1 MKKFY
6 VFLLGMFLGI
16 AGGLMLSTFN
26 EIPPNY
32 IPVTKT
38 DTISVTEYQTI
49 RDTIF
54 VDKPKFYK
62 EVVRDTVPLNLF
74 VRNEDNYLVVTQ
86 KEYRDSNY
94 VAWVSGVEPQLDS
107 IMVFNNTEYVF
118 KTSTIETVKTIED
131 KTGKWFTGAGLYR
144 LDNTLVPKLNVVYQK
159 KRIMV
164 GASVG
169 LYNNQPIYGV
179 DINFKVK

>member
-1 MKKFY
+1 MNRF
-6 VFLLGMFLGI
+6 VFFLLGVFVGTVCGELI
-16 AGGLMLSTFN
+16 QKN
-26 EIPPNY
+26 DVQPQCIYE
-32 IPVTKT
+32 TKT
-38 DTISVTEYQTI
+38 DTVTKYKIVRDTTFVERPKVYKETI
-49 RDTIF
+49 RDTIQ
-54 VDKPKFYK
+54 
-62 EVVRDTVPLNLF
+62 LNSLL
-74 VRNEDNYLVVTQ
+74 DNGSKHLVVSQ
-86 KEYRDSNY
+86 KEYRDSDY

-169 LYNNQPIYGV
+169 LYNKQPIYGV
-179 DINFKVK
+179 DINYKIK

>member
-1 MKKFY
+1 MRKFY
-6 VFLLGMFLGI
+6 IFLLGMFLGI

-38 DTISVTEYQTI
+38 DTISVTEYKTI
-49 RDTIF
+49 VDTIF
-54 VDKPKFYK
+54 VDKPKYYK
-62 EVVRDTVPLNLF
+62 EVVRDTVQLNQF
-74 VRNEDNYLVVTQ
+74 VRNEDKYLVVTQ

-118 KTSTIETVKTIED
+118 KTSTIEKVKTIED
-131 KTGKWFTGAGLYR
+131 NSGKWFAGAGLYR
-144 LDNTLVPKLNVVYQK
+144 LDNTLVPKINIVYKK

-169 LYNNQPIYGV
+169 LYNKQPIYGV
-179 DINFKVK
+179 DFNFKVK

>member
-1 MKKFY
+1 MNKFTI
-6 VFLLGMFLGI
+6 FLLGVLVGFVCSKLVSKQNDI
-16 AGGLMLSTFN
+16 K
-26 EIPPNY
+26 PQCNY
-32 IPVTKT
+32 ETKT
-38 DTISVTEYQTI
+38 DTVTEYKII
-49 RDTIF
+49 RDTAF
-54 VDKPKFYK
+54 VERPKLCK
-62 EVVRDTVPLNLF
+62 EIIRDTVWLDSLL
-74 VRNEDNYLVVTQ
+74 DNDYNHLIVSQ
-86 KEYRDSNY
+86 KEYRDSDY
-94 VAWVSGVEPQLDS
+94 VAWVSGIEPQLDS
-107 IMVFNNTEYVF
+107 IMVFKNTEYVF

>member
-1 MKKFY
+1 MNKFAI
-6 VFLLGMFLGI
+6 FLLGVFVGTVCSELI
-16 AGGLMLSTFN
+16 PKN
-26 EIPPNY
+26 ELLPQY
-32 IPVTKT
+32 IYETKK
-38 DTISVTEYQTI
+38 DTVTEYNIVRDTTFVERPKVYKEII
-49 RDTIF
+49 RDTIQ
-54 VDKPKFYK
+54 
-62 EVVRDTVPLNLF
+62 LNSLL
-74 VRNEDNYLVVTQ
+74 DNGSKHLVVSQ

-107 IMVFNNTEYVF
+107 IMVFNNTEYIF
-118 KTSTIETVKTIED
+118 KTSTIETVKTIEN
-131 KTGKWFTGAGLYR
+131 KTGKWFMGTGLYR

>member
-1 MKKFY
+1 MNKFTI
-6 VFLLGMFLGI
+6 FLLGVLVGFVCSKLVSKQNDI
-16 AGGLMLSTFN
+16 K
-26 EIPPNY
+26 PQCNY
-32 IPVTKT
+32 ETKT
-38 DTISVTEYQTI
+38 DTVTEYKII
-49 RDTIF
+49 RDTAF
-54 VDKPKFYK
+54 VERPKLCK
-62 EVVRDTVPLNLF
+62 EIIRDTVWLDSLL
-74 VRNEDNYLVVTQ
+74 DNDYNHLIVSQ
-86 KEYRDSNY
+86 KEYRDSDY
-94 VAWVSGVEPQLDS
+94 VAWVSGIEPQLDS
-107 IMVFNNTEYVF
+107 IMVFKNTEYVF

-169 LYNNQPIYGV
+169 LCNNQPIYGV

>member
-1 MKKFY
+1 MNKFTI
-6 VFLLGMFLGI
+6 FLLGVLVGFVCSKLVSKQNDI
-16 AGGLMLSTFN
+16 K
-26 EIPPNY
+26 PQCNY
-32 IPVTKT
+32 ETKT
-38 DTISVTEYQTI
+38 DTVTEYKIVRDTEFVERPKVYKETI
-49 RDTIF
+49 RDTIQ
-54 VDKPKFYK
+54 
-62 EVVRDTVPLNLF
+62 LNSLL
-74 VRNEDNYLVVTQ
+74 DNGSKHLVVSQ
-86 KEYRDSNY
+86 KEYRDSDY
-94 VAWVSGVEPQLDS
+94 VAWVSGIEPQLDS

-169 LYNNQPIYGV
+169 LYNKQPIYGV
-179 DINFKVK
+179 DFNFKVK

>member
-1 MKKFY
+1 
-6 VFLLGMFLGI
+6 
-16 AGGLMLSTFN
+16 MLSIFN
-26 EIPPNY
+26 EIQPNY
-32 IPVTKT
+32 IPVTNT
-38 DTISVTEYQTI
+38 DTISVTEYKTV

-74 VRNEDNYLVVTQ
+74 VTNEDNYLVATQ

-107 IMVFNNTEYVF
+107 IMVFKNIEYVF
-118 KTSTIETVKTIED
+118 KTSTIETVNTIED
-131 KTGKWFTGAGLYR
+131 NKCKCLIGTGLYM
-144 LDNTLVPKLNVVYQK
+144 LDNALVPKLNVVYQK

>member
-1 MKKFY
+1 MNKFTI
-6 VFLLGMFLGI
+6 FLLGVLVGFVCSKLVSKQNDI
-16 AGGLMLSTFN
+16 K
-26 EIPPNY
+26 PQCNY
-32 IPVTKT
+32 ETKT
-38 DTISVTEYQTI
+38 DTVTEYKIIRDTEFVERPKVYKETI
-49 RDTIF
+49 RDTIQ
-54 VDKPKFYK
+54 
-62 EVVRDTVPLNLF
+62 LNSLL
-74 VRNEDNYLVVTQ
+74 DNGSKHLVVSQ

-131 KTGKWFTGAGLYR
+131 KTGKWFMGAGLYR

-169 LYNNQPIYGV
+169 LYNKQPIYGV

>member
-1 MKKFY
+1 MNKFTI
-6 VFLLGMFLGI
+6 FLLGVLVGFVCSKLVSKQNDI
-16 AGGLMLSTFN
+16 K
-26 EIPPNY
+26 PQCNY
-32 IPVTKT
+32 ETKT
-38 DTISVTEYQTI
+38 DTVTEYKII
-49 RDTIF
+49 RDTAF
-54 VDKPKFYK
+54 VERPKLCK
-62 EVVRDTVPLNLF
+62 EIIRDTVWLDSLL
-74 VRNEDNYLVVTQ
+74 DNDYNHLIVSQ
-86 KEYRDSNY
+86 KEYRDSDY
-94 VAWVSGVEPQLDS
+94 VAWVSGIEPQLDS
-107 IMVFNNTEYVF
+107 IMVFKNTEYVF

-179 DINFKVK
+179 DFNFKVK

>member
-16 AGGLMLSTFN
+16 AGGLMLSTSN

-169 LYNNQPIYGV
+169 LCNNQPIYGV

>member
-1 MKKFY
+1 MRKFY
-6 VFLLGMFLGI
+6 IFLLGMFLGI
-16 AGGLMLSTFN
+16 AGCLMLSIFN
-26 EIPPNY
+26 EIPQDY
-32 IPVTKT
+32 IHATKT
-38 DTISVTEYQTI
+38 DTISVTEYKTI

-86 KEYRDSNY
+86 KEYRDSDY
-94 VAWVSGVEPQLDS
+94 VAWVSGIEPQLDS
-107 IMVFNNTEYVF
+107 IMVFKNTEYVF

-131 KTGKWFTGAGLYR
+131 KTGKWYTGAGLYR

-169 LYNNQPIYGV
+169 WYNKQPIYGV
-179 DINFKVK
+179 DFNFKVK

>member
-1 MKKFY
+1 MKNFY
-6 VFLLGMFLGI
+6 VFLLGILLGI
-16 AGGLMLSTFN
+16 AVGLMLSTFN

-38 DTISVTEYQTI
+38 DTISVTEYNTI
-49 RDTIF
+49 VDTIF
-54 VDKPKFYK
+54 VDKPKYYK
-62 EVVRDTVPLNLF
+62 EVIRDTVPLNQF
-74 VRNEDNYLVVTQ
+74 VRNEDKYLVVTQ

-118 KTSTIETVKTIED
+118 KTYTIEKVKTIED

-169 LYNNQPIYGV
+169 LYNKQPIYGV
-179 DINFKVK
+179 DINYKIK